1 MYLVI
6 VLLFNFNSEQIKIQ
20 DRAVKPFKKD
30 LSFVDDMMLSII
42 NTVESYVRK
51 SENNPK
57 QRTPQQKVC

>member
-1 MYLVI
+1 
-6 VLLFNFNSEQIKIQ
+6 
-20 DRAVKPFKKD
+20 VKPFKID
-30 LSFVDDMMLSII
+30 WSFVDDMMLSII